1 MASTALLFAS
11 AASALVLPD
20 KSPEQKLRKDITKQ
34 LSKYTA
40 CLGKAL
46 SQCEKG
52 TDPFTAECSLATGV
66 VTPPGDPKIRFA
78 ADLTKCVSKVDLMK
92 KAKVSSVEA
101 AESIGC
107 SGGFV
112 DLEDYEDERIGT
124 LKVTLDQ
131 LGLLRNAAIN
141 GCDASCAGEP
151 SHKIGKCEGKCVDD
165 IVKRFTKMT
174 LGMAKCLEKC
184 ENDYKDKKGNGGP
197 TDLGNCEVAQTLGD
211 QDHNFFNCITKVFWK
226 AQGKSGW
233 PAGIAGILP
242 IVINDLN
249 EGNDAAYNSAA
260 ACP

>member
-66 VTPPGDPKIRFA
+66 VIPPGDPKIRFV

-107 SGGFV
+107 SGGFA

-141 GCDASCAGEP
+141 GCDVSCAGEP

-211 QDHNFFNCITKVFWK
+211 QDANFFACTEKVFEK
-226 AQGKSGW
+226 AEKKAAW
-233 PAGIAGILP
+233 PTGIAGILP
-242 IVINDLN
+242 IVIGSLND
-249 EGNDAAYNSAA
+249 GNDAGYNSPD
-260 ACP
+260 ACL